1 MKSLFRGMIQ
11 AVNTFDFIIIGAG
24 SAGSVLANRL
34 SENGRYTV
42 LVLEAGGSDN
52 RFWIQT
58 PIGYGKTFY
67 DPAVNWCYAT
77 EEQSQL
83 NGKKSYWPRGKV
95 MGGSSSINAM
105 VYIRGQHDD
114 YNDWRDMGNPEWGWD
129 RVLPYFIKSETNSRG
144 GDAFRGDSGPLYVND
159 SSASYHPTC
168 KTFIESAKEYGL
180 KPNPDFNGVTQEG
193 VGMYQITTRNG
204 LRMSAAK
211 AYLHPALARTNCNI
225 ELNSQVTR
233 ILFDNKKATG
243 AEYLQNREI
252 KHVHASREV
261 IVCAGAVNSPQLL
274 QLSGIGPGELLSHH
288 QIDVV
293 LHNPQVGR
301 NLQDHLAL
309 THFYRSTVP
318 TLNNQLYPW
327 WGKLYAGLK
336 YVLFR
341 KGPLS
346 LSVNQ
351 AGGFIKSH
359 HRRARPNLQLYF
371 AALTYI
377 TSPKGERPL
386 MHPDP
391 WPAFQNGVCQCRPTS
406 RGTISIASPDPL
418 EHPKINPNYLSTEQD
433 MLEMIEGF
441 HFLRGMAKTPALG
454 KIIESEILPGESIQS
469 ESQIIEDIKD
479 RSETVF
485 HPTSTCMMGPDPR
498 SSVVDQSLRVHQIQN
513 LRVVDASV
521 FPTVISGNING
532 PVIMVAEKAADIIL
546 RDTG

>member
-1 MKSLFRGMIQ
+1 MIQ

-42 LVLEAGGSDN
+42 LVLEAGGSDK

-129 RVLPYFIKSETNSRG
+129 CVLPYFIKSETNSRG

-168 KTFIESAKEYGL
+168 KTFIESAREYGL

-243 AEYLQNREI
+243 VEYLQNREI
-252 KHVHASREV
+252 KHIHASKEV

-359 HRRARPNLQLYF
+359 HRRVRPNLQLYF

-406 RGTISIASPDPL
+406 RGAISIASPDPL
-418 EHPKINPNYLSTEQD
+418 EYPKINPNYLSTEHD

-479 RSETVF
+479 RIETVF

-546 RDTG
+546 QDTG

>member
-1 MKSLFRGMIQ
+1 MIQ

-42 LVLEAGGSDN
+42 LALEAGGSDK

-67 DPAVNWCYAT
+67 DPAVNWCYTT

-83 NGKKSYWPRGKV
+83 NGNKSYWPRGKV

-105 VYIRGQHDD
+105 IYIRGQHDD
-114 YNDWRDMGNPEWGWD
+114 YNDWRDMGNSEWGWD
-129 RVLPYFIKSETNSRG
+129 NVLPYFIKSETNSRG

-159 SSASYHPTC
+159 PSASYHPTC
-168 KTFIESAKEYGL
+168 KTFIESAREYGL
-180 KPNPDFNGVTQEG
+180 KPNPDFNGATQEG

-204 LRMSAAK
+204 FRMSAAK

-252 KHVHASREV
+252 KHARANREV
-261 IVCAGAVNSPQLL
+261 IVCAGVVNSPQLL

-359 HRRARPNLQLYF
+359 HRRPRPNLQLYF

-406 RGTISIASPDPL
+406 RGTISITSPDPL
-418 EHPKINPNYLSTEQD
+418 EYPKINPNYLSTEHDIQ
-433 MLEMIEGF
+433 EMIEGF

-454 KIIESEILPGESIQS
+454 KIIESEISPGESIQS
-469 ESQIIEDIKD
+469 ESQIVEDIKD
-479 RSETVF
+479 RSVTVF
-485 HPTSTCMMGPDPR
+485 HPTGTCMMGPDPR

-521 FPTVISGNING
+521 FPTIISGNTNG
-532 PVIMVAEKAADIIL
+532 PVIMVAEKAADTIL